1 VYPPGQIAAG
11 YVSHRFSACSSGNT
25 ALLTVL
31 PVRPGKG
38 RQGITP

>member
-1 VYPPGQIAAG
+1 VYPPGQTAAG
-11 YVSHRFSACSSGNT
+11 YVSHRFSACSSASA

-31 PVRPGKG
+31 PVRSGRG